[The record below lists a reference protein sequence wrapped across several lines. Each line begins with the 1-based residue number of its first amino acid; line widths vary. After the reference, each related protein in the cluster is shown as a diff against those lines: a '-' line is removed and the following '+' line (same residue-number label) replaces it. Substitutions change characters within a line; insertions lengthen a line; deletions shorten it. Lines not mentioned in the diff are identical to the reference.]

1 MAKQSP
7 KTVTPI
13 AQPTPAE
20 DPNLIDIRDD
30 EKHLLFK
37 YNALTDEVEIKVRGK
52 LYRVNIPELR
62 FMVKRSVLTDDKPM
76 TVVDLLPQ
84 ETSQQAQGSIL
95 GDIPTSSD
103 NLRLEIALEAA
114 GSPSALD
121 T

>member
-13 AQPTPAE
+13 ALPTPAE

-84 ETSQQAQGSIL
+84 ETSQEAQGSIL
-95 GDIPTSSD
+95 GDIPTSAD

-114 GSPSALD
+114 GSLPALD